1 MIFGTVE
8 KWGNDGHALKGKGTG
23 IKNAVKAGFDTF
35 DTAPGYLNEK
45 EVGNDLEG
53 NFRVQS
59 KLDYFKWG
67 YENVIEEFENSSEH
81 LSITTYLI
89 HWPVL
94 PLKELKET
102 WRAFEH
108 LKNQG
113 QVEKIGVCNFTIKHL
128 QKLLDICEIPP
139 DINQFELNIF
149 CQNDELINEC
159 KRHNIEVQS
168 YSSICRGRPPSLP
181 GATSISLSVMLDWL
195 LSKGVNPIV
204 RSTKIN
210 RLQEMI
216 KLESGLTERALE
228 NYKEY
233 DRQFRLCPDPN
244 TMGDWS

>member
-8 KWGNDGHALKGKGTG
+8 KWADDGHALKGKGTG
-23 IKNAVKAGFDTF
+23 IEEAIKAGFDTF
-35 DTAPGYLNEK
+35 DTAPVYLNEK

-53 NFRVQS
+53 IFQVQS

-67 YENVIEEFENSSEH
+67 YENVIEEFEKSSEH
-81 LSITTYLI
+81 LSIITYLI

-94 PLKELKET
+94 QLKELKET

-108 LKNQG
+108 LKNEG

-159 KRHNIEVQS
+159 KHYNIEVQS
-168 YSSICRGRPPSLP
+168 YSSICRGKPVF
-181 GATSISLSVMLDWL
+181 GAPSISSGVMLDWL

-216 KLESGLTERALE
+216 KLESLPRVGQLE
-228 NYKEY
+228 HYKEY
-233 DRQFRLCPDPN
+233 DRQFRLCPDPS
-244 TMGDWS
+244 TMGNW

>member
-8 KWGNDGHALKGKGTG
+8 KWADDGHALKGKGTG

-53 NFRVQS
+53 IFQVQS

-67 YENVIEEFENSSEH
+67 YENVIEEFEKSSEH

-102 WRAFEH
+102 WRAFEY
-108 LKNQG
+108 LKNEG

-128 QKLLDICEIPP
+128 HKLLDICETPP

-149 CQNDELINEC
+149 CQNDELVNEC
-159 KRHNIEVQS
+159 NRHNIEAQS
-168 YSSICRGRPPSLP
+168 YSSICRGKSIFGAPP
-181 GATSISLSVMLDWL
+181 ISLNVMLDWL

-216 KLESGLTERALE
+216 KLESRLTERSLDH
-228 NYKEY
+228 YKEY
-233 DRQFRLCPDPN
+233 DRQFRFCPDPN
-244 TMGDWS
+244 TMGNW

>member
-8 KWGNDGHALKGKGTG
+8 KWADDGHALKGKGTG
-23 IKNAVKAGFDTF
+23 IEEAIKAGFDTF
-35 DTAPGYLNEK
+35 DTAPVYLNEK

-53 NFRVQS
+53 IFQVQS

-67 YENVIEEFENSSEH
+67 YENVIEEFEKSSEH

-94 PLKELKET
+94 PLNELKET
-102 WRAFEH
+102 WRAFEY
-108 LKNQG
+108 LKNEG

-128 QKLLDICEIPP
+128 HKLLDISEIPP

-159 KRHNIEVQS
+159 KHYNIEVQS
-168 YSSICRGRPPSLP
+168 YSSICRGKPVF
-181 GATSISLSVMLDWL
+181 GAPSISSGVMLDWL

-216 KLESGLTERALE
+216 KLESLPRVGQLE
-228 NYKEY
+228 HYKEY
-233 DRQFRLCPDPN
+233 DRQFRLCPDPS
-244 TMGDWS
+244 TMGNW